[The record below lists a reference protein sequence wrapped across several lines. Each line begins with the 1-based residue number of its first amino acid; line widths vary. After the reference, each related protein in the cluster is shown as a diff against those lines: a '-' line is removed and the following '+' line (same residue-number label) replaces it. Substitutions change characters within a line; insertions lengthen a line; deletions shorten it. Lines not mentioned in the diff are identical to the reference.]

1 MAATGRA
8 PAAKRRQERVPF
20 RAFTSASGARLLVG
34 RDGADND
41 ALTFRV
47 ASPHDLWVHAKDR
60 RGAHVI
66 LSLRRGESPREA
78 DLLDAAHLA
87 AHFSEARGEAVVDVQ
102 YTPRKHLRRPRGAA
116 PGFVLVDRER
126 VLALRVE
133 PARLEALL
141 DGEEP
146 A

>member
-1 MAATGRA
+1 
-8 PAAKRRQERVPF
+8 
-20 RAFTSASGARLLVG
+20 VG

-47 ASPHDLWVHAKDR
+47 ASPHDLWLHAKER

-66 LSLRRGESPREA
+66 LPQRRGENLREA

-102 YTPRKHLRRPRGAA
+102 YAARKHLRKPKGAV
-116 PGFVLVDRER
+116 PGFVVVDRER
-126 VLALRVE
+126 VLVLRVE
-133 PARLEALL
+133 PARVEALL
-141 DGEEP
+141 DGEATE
-146 A
+146 